1 MSYTSC
7 FNCSPEIQRTD
18 DKIKNKR
25 NTFFVGGSS
34 GCQVHARTHFP
45 IYKARCEAAGIK
57 LHHHALPRKLFRAMR
72 NEEMAKAK
80 GGTRKQSTLDNV
92 VVKEKKTEFTCE
104 NLLHEVAKFVVCDD
118 QVCPITF

>member
-34 GCQVHARTHFP
+34 GCQFHARTHFP
-45 IYKARCEAAGIK
+45 IYKARREAAGIK

-72 NEEMAKAK
+72 KEEMAKAK
-80 GGTRKQSTLDNV
+80 GGTRKQSKLDNV

-104 NLLHEVAKFVVCDD
+104 NLLHEVAKFVVCND